1 MEQQL
6 ADHDKRLVALEKGQN
21 KLLNAMEIAEVRR
34 DYMEKR
40 FNQVDDKI
48 KAVSGELSQNI
59 NRVTSEVKG
68 INGHITKMVW
78 LLITA
83 IFGAAGTAMA
93 VVLTGGFSGG

>member
-59 NRVTSEVKG
+59 NRVTGEVKG

-83 IFGAAGTAMA
+83 IFGAAGTAM
-93 VVLTGGFSGG
+93 VVVFTGGFVGG